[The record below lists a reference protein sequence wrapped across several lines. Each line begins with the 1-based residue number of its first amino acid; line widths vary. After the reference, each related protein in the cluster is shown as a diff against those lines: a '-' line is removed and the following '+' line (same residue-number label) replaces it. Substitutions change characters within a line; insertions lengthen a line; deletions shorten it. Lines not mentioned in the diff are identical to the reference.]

1 MEEMW
6 KSLIKEEKEVKKDI
20 DERRIGKVKN
30 IEEDI

>member
-6 KSLIKEEKEVKKDI
+6 KSLIKEVKEVKKDI